1 MANQKEYRIVING
14 VSESISAIDTL
25 INKIDSL
32 SSKIDA
38 LNKSGISIKT
48 TGGGGASVQVQQ
60 AKEVEEAQKEISIE
74 ITKQNEMLREQS
86 SFVDATKQA
95 SSDVLSI
102 ASQVLGVYGDNIAKL
117 DQLNQAL
124 AANKQA
130 QKDVA
135 QALKD
140 EAIDAA
146 TAAESR
152 QRLLD
157 EELRLKQA
165 RSEVNTILK
174 NEVKLTQAQEGSY
187 DKMSQT
193 LGRLRDALRASG
205 TGLSP
210 EQFNKV
216 SEAVEKLDQELK
228 AADASV
234 GNFQRNVGNY
244 ASAVDGFSKITV
256 TIGGVDKE
264 FESLRSAIAA
274 VNNSMAA
281 LTVNGKENTEAFKA
295 LYAQMEKLRMTEKI
309 LKDVN
314 DKAKDASSGLHTMVE
329 TVQGFAA
336 IGSIKQGFASLF
348 GIDSGEMSE
357 QIKKLTSLLAIMQG
371 LNQLATQIATGTG
384 IGGSLKKVLDISGIN
399 NDWKQFK
406 EGLTVIGQKLGIV
419 KVQAEG
425 AAVGLT
431 TMAAAAK
438 VAEAAIKGIGRAFLI
453 GFAIEAVVWSIEK
466 LIDGIKLLY
475 SAMHDWLTMDDEIER
490 ANKALADSV
499 GIISDSLDEE
509 RQKIEDTVR
518 AGGLSQN
525 VENAALQQLY
535 NDKLRETT
543 ELLKENIKLKVEAG
557 KIEPRI
563 HNWEKLVEIYKDYN
577 EQKKA
582 GKDVDAELDTVTSA
596 MIEHVVYEMQKLDNA
611 TDEEIRKFWKMV
623 FDVPGLA
630 EAFAKA
636 SDSSVESINAM
647 SSAFGP
653 LYDVISKVIGLTDQ
667 LNIKMATVTNQ
678 QKRMAEYIR
687 KYGKNAQAYMNRDD
701 AIAGLSSGLSAED
714 RKTLI
719 DDENRK
725 LNDAINRGN
734 KSRVS
739 SAKKTKND
747 LVNIEKSIQSDKLA
761 AMRDGLTKTIATI
774 ETERRRRLEEID
786 KYAAD
791 EATKNR
797 ARVQANARYDKEI
810 LDAKKKFHDDY
821 IKEEKD
827 FARRIADMDHEI
839 FQQGAQNLLSE
850 IDFKIDEQKLTKEQ
864 KAVENSL
871 QHHFKEI
878 LNNAKGADE
887 LKKLVDFIN
896 IKDIAGPII
905 QKYEKSK
912 DELEAVWRELDKIL
926 EKKRELE
933 LEGKKLP
940 SDQVEELGKKMKE
953 YHEEKQKFEEDTK
966 KDLDE
971 FMKFG
976 LVLSDMDE
984 LKTKIGELD
993 AEVEKTFLTNDTGI
1007 IQAIL
1012 FGNGEDDP
1020 DSLFNQYEKRV
1031 KELAKLP
1038 TNADRPMENLRI
1050 WKEYYAEIN
1059 QLELSRLQ
1067 MRQKTEKDAINE
1079 TREYELNKMKEQRD
1093 AELES
1098 LKEVWKKR
1106 VYDGEWLK
1114 ENKMTSEQA
1123 RAKYLAERAQL
1134 EQTWNDRIKEKDKKF
1149 QNELTEIDKKA
1160 TEERKSIN
1168 ADYWR
1173 AVLNRYNEASS
1184 IINKVYGTLEEK
1196 NTDEFGILDLGQ
1208 FKKDSIVIQRDFETL
1223 TDFLLKDRE
1232 NLRQQF
1238 AKEDITFG
1246 DFSPI
1251 YSEMNNV
1258 AKESEISAKKVEDNY
1273 SHVAPGTKWKGV
1285 DEWIQQ
1291 VAQAWNQ
1298 VMSAMFDFQ
1307 NSEFERL
1314 QEEIDKELEEV
1325 QKKYDEMEEL
1335 AQEHKDKMNEIED
1348 ELSTA
1353 RGDRRQHLIDALSA
1367 EIQAQRDALAEQK
1380 RYEKEKQRLDDQ
1392 SEKIEKERK
1401 KAQKQQALT
1410 QAIINAALA
1419 ISQAAANS
1427 WPVPAIP
1434 LMALAAAAGA
1444 AQVAIIS
1451 QTHYAK
1457 GGLLEGPSH
1466 ANGGIPL
1473 LGGAAEAEG
1482 GEFIINK
1489 KTTSK
1494 NLPLID
1500 FINQKKR
1507 KLDISD
1513 FVEFY
1518 SNGQHSRKP
1527 YINNKFADGGY
1538 LNPSL
1543 ELAERLVDRTIA
1555 VVDDRPVVVSVVDI
1569 NNAQARVRNVQAM
1582 AGL

>member
-1 MANQKEYRIVING
+1 MDKQRTFVIKING
-14 VSESISAIDTL
+14 IEESISQIDSL
-25 INKIDSL
+25 IKKIDSL
-32 SSKIDA
+32 SDKIDN

-48 TGGGGASVQVQQ
+48 TGGGGTSVQVQQ
-60 AKEVEEAQKEISIE
+60 AQQVEEAQKQITIE
-74 ITKQNEMLREQS
+74 ITKQNEELRQQS
-86 SFVDATKQA
+86 AFVDSTKQA
-95 SSDVLSI
+95 SNDVLAI
-102 ASQVLGVYGDNIAKL
+102 ANQVLGVYGENIAKL

-135 QALKD
+135 SALKD
-140 EAIDAA
+140 ESIDAA

-152 QRLLD
+152 QRLLE

-187 DKMSQT
+187 DRMSQT

-205 TGLSP
+205 SGLSP

-216 SEAVEKLDQELK
+216 SEAVDRLDKELK
-228 AADASV
+228 EADASV
-234 GNFQRNVGNY
+234 GNFNRNVGNY
-244 ASAVDGFSKITV
+244 ASAADGFQKITV
-256 TIGGVDKE
+256 TIGGVTKE
-264 FESLRSAIAA
+264 FDSAKSAIMELK
-274 VNNSMAA
+274 NSMAQLVMSGEQGTA
-281 LTVNGKENTEAFKA
+281 AYKELEEQMKNLQLAMVTVNDSID
-295 LYAQMEKLRMTEKI
+295 R
-309 LKDVN
+309 
-314 DKAKDASSGLHTMVE
+314 AKDASSGLHTAVE
-329 TVQGFAA
+329 ALQGLTA
-336 IGSIKQGFASLF
+336 IAGIGQGLSSLF
-348 GIDSGEMSE
+348 GIDNGALGE
-357 QIKKLTSLLAIMQG
+357 QIKKLTSLMTIMQG
-371 LNQLATQIATGTG
+371 LQQLSTSIATGTG
-384 IGGSLKKVLDISGIN
+384 IGPALKKVLDISGIN

-406 EGLTVIGQKLGIV
+406 DGLTVIGQKLGIV

-425 AAVGLT
+425 AAVGFSA
-431 TMAAAAK
+431 MAAAAK
-438 VAEAAIKGIGRAFLI
+438 VAEAAVKGIGRALLI

-466 LIDGIKLLY
+466 LIDGIKALY
-475 SAMHDWLTMDDEIER
+475 NVMHDWVSMDDEIER
-490 ANKALADSV
+490 SNKALADSV
-499 GIISDSLDEE
+499 GLVSDALDEE
-509 RQKIEDTVR
+509 RQKIENTVR

-525 VENAALQQLY
+525 VEDAALQQMY
-535 NDKLRETT
+535 NEKLSETT
-543 ELLKENIKLKVEAG
+543 ELLKENIALKVEAE
-557 KIEPRI
+557 KIQPRI
-563 HNWEKLVEIYKDYN
+563 HNWEKLVDIFRDYN
-577 EQKKA
+577 AQKLA
-582 GKDVDAELDTVTSA
+582 GKDVDAELETVTVA
-596 MIEHVVYEMQKLDNA
+596 MIEHIVYELQKLDTAN
-611 TDEEIRKFWKMV
+611 EEEVRKFWKMV
-623 FDVPGLA
+623 NDVPELSK
-630 EAFAKA
+630 AFANA
-636 SDSSVESINAM
+636 SNSSVASINAM
-647 SSAFGP
+647 SEAFSP
-653 LYDVISKVIGLTDQ
+653 LEGTINKIIGLMGQ
-667 LNIKMATVTNQ
+667 LENKMATVTNQ

-850 IDFKIDEQKLTKEQ
+850 IEFKIDEQKLGKEQ
-864 KAVENSL
+864 KAVEDSL
-871 QHHFKEI
+871 QNHFREI
-878 LNNAKGADE
+878 LENAKGAE
-887 LKKLVDFIN
+887 EIKKLADFIN

-905 QKYEKSK
+905 QKYDKNKQKLDDLWS
-912 DELEAVWRELDKIL
+912 ELDKIAAV
-926 EKKRELE
+926 KKELE
-933 LEGKKLP
+933 LEGKDLP
-940 SDQVEELGKKMKE
+940 SDQLEELGKKMKE
-953 YHEEKQKFEEDTK
+953 YYDEKRKFEEETK
-966 KDLDE
+966 NDLNK
-971 FMKFG
+971 FMEFG
-976 LVLSDMDE
+976 LLLSGMDD
-984 LKTKIGELD
+984 LKAKIGELD
-993 AEVEKTFLTNDTGI
+993 AEVEKAFHTNDTGI

-1012 FGNGEDDP
+1012 FGKYDKDP
-1020 DSLFNQYEKRV
+1020 DSLLNQYEKKV
-1031 KELAKLP
+1031 MDLAKLP
-1038 TNADRPMENLRI
+1038 TNADNPMENLRI
-1050 WKEYYAEIN
+1050 WKRYYADIN

-1114 ENKMTSEQA
+1114 ENKMTMEQA
-1123 RAKYLAERAQL
+1123 RGKYLLERATL
-1134 EQTWNDRIKEKDKKF
+1134 EETWNDRIKEKDIKF
-1149 QNELTEIDKKA
+1149 QNDLIEIDRKASEEKK
-1160 TEERKSIN
+1160 TIN

-1173 AVLNRYNEASS
+1173 SVLNRYNEAYS

-1238 AKEDITFG
+1238 SKEDITFG

-1298 VMSAMFDFQ
+1298 VMSAMFEYQ
-1307 NSEFERL
+1307 NGEFDRM
-1314 QEEIDKELEEV
+1314 QDEIDKQLELVE
-1325 QKKYDEMEEL
+1325 KKYDEMEEL

-1353 RGDRRQHLIDALSA
+1353 RGDRRQHLIDALSS
-1367 EIQAQRDALAEQK
+1367 EIQAQREALAEQK
-1380 RYEKEKQRLDDQ
+1380 KYEKQKEALDKRSDD
-1392 SEKIEKERK
+1392 IEKDRK

-1419 ISQAAANS
+1419 ISQAAANN

-1451 QTHYAK
+1451 KTHYAK

-1466 ANGGIPL
+1466 ARGGIPL